1 MAHGKR
7 LTATHMIYIHALKD
21 LNPKSAEIEI
31 VPLVRQLKQ
40 TASIPLSEEKISTQ
54 FSPFFIAKEDVDL
67 MAKTLEMIP
76 LVIQEITDLAKTNS
90 SNLELV
96 NLKRAVSELQALPA
110 GLKNNID
117 YLQKIL
123 SMQESIIPKLTLLLN
138 TIPTLKTQQDKML
151 YDKTIGAIFA
161 DILRNSDAFA
171 LHSADIINESH
182 LARKDA
188 VAEIMSTKAFFKV
201 KMDEYLK
208 KLTFE
213 VISKRIP
220 QEELA
225 KVDAISKKVLEIKST
240 VEKVYNINMKMIEFA
255 VTFYAYIRWIS

>member
-1 MAHGKR
+1 
-7 LTATHMIYIHALKD
+7 MIYIHALKD

-40 TASIPLSEEKISTQ
+40 TNSLPLSEEKISSP
-54 FSPFFIAKEDVDL
+54 FSQFFIAKEDVDL
-67 MAKTLEMIP
+67 MSKTLEMIP
-76 LVIQEITDLAKTNS
+76 AVIQEITDLARTNS
-90 SNLELV
+90 LNLELV
-96 NLKRAVSELQALPA
+96 NLKRAVSELQALPD

-123 SMQESIIPKLTLLLN
+123 RMQETIVPKLTLLLN

-161 DILRNSDAFA
+161 DILRNNETFAFY
-171 LHSADIINESH
+171 SKDIVNEAH

-213 VISKRIP
+213 LISKRIP

-225 KVDAISKKVLEIKST
+225 KVDAISKKVMEIKACI
-240 VEKVYNINMKMIEFA
+240 EKVYNLNMKMIQFA

>member
-1 MAHGKR
+1 
-7 LTATHMIYIHALKD
+7 MIYIHALKD
-21 LNPKSAEIEI
+21 LNPKSVEIEI
-31 VPLVRQLKQ
+31 VPIVRQLKQ
-40 TASIPLSEEKISTQ
+40 STMLPLSEEKIRSHFTA
-54 FSPFFIAKEDVDL
+54 FFITKEDIGQ
-67 MAKTLEMIP
+67 MSKTLEMIP
-76 LVIQEITDLAKTNS
+76 AVIQEITDLAKTNS
-90 SNLELV
+90 ANLEPV
-96 NLKRAVSELQALPA
+96 NLKRAVAELQALPA

-123 SMQESIIPKLTLLLN
+123 AMQETIVPKLTLLLN
-138 TIPTLKTQQDKML
+138 TIPSLKTKEDRML

-161 DILRNSDAFA
+161 DILRNNDVFA
-171 LHSADIINESH
+171 LHSADIIHEPH

-188 VAEIMSTKAFFKV
+188 AAEIMSTNAFFKV

-213 VISKRIP
+213 QISKRIP

-225 KVDAISKKVLEIKST
+225 KAAEISKKIMEIKAT
-240 VEKVYNINMKMIEFA
+240 IEKVYNLNMKMIEFA

>member
-1 MAHGKR
+1 
-7 LTATHMIYIHALKD
+7 MIYIHALKD

-31 VPLVRQLKQ
+31 VPIVRQLKQ

-54 FSPFFIAKEDVDL
+54 FSPFFITKEDVDL
-67 MAKTLEMIP
+67 MSKTFEMIP
-76 LVIQEITDLAKTNS
+76 AVIQEITDLAKTNS

-123 SMQESIIPKLTLLLN
+123 SMQESIVPKLTLLMN
-138 TIPTLKTQQDKML
+138 TIPSLKTKEDKIL
-151 YDKTIGAIFA
+151 YDKTIGVIFA
-161 DILRNSDAFA
+161 DILRNNETFAFY
-171 LHSADIINESH
+171 SKDIVNEAH

-188 VAEIMSTKAFFKV
+188 AAEIMSTKAFFKV

-213 VISKRIP
+213 QISKRIP

-225 KVDAISKKVLEIKST
+225 KVDEISKKIMEIKSCI
-240 VEKVYNINMKMIEFA
+240 EKVYNLNMKLIEFA

>member
-1 MAHGKR
+1 
-7 LTATHMIYIHALKD
+7 MIYIHALKD

-40 TASIPLSEEKISTQ
+40 ANSLPLSEEKVSTQ
-54 FSPFFIAKEDVDL
+54 FSQFFITKEDIDL
-67 MAKTLEMIP
+67 MSKTLEMIP

-123 SMQESIIPKLTLLLN
+123 SMQETIVPKLTLLMN
-138 TIPTLKTQQDKML
+138 TIPTLKTQQDKIL
-151 YDKTIGAIFA
+151 YDKTIGALFA
-161 DILRNSDAFA
+161 DILRNNETFAFY
-171 LHSADIINESH
+171 SKDIVNEAH

-208 KLTFE
+208 KMAFSE
-213 VISKRIP
+213 ISKRIP

-225 KVDAISKKVLEIKST
+225 KVDEISRTIMEIKACI
-240 VEKVYNINMKMIEFA
+240 ERVYNINMKLIEFA